1 MIPPFTLVQ
10 LCTIPQ
16 ERWRGLPVFHPM
28 EQRGGKNGNT
38 LVEWLSDDP
47 GDHGEPAY
55 DVGVV
60 LDWEPDDLWPEI
72 IRVRF
77 LMSMGAI
84 LRYGSYNLWVPK
96 ELA

>member
-10 LCTIPQ
+10 LSTIPQ

-28 EQRGGKNGNT
+28 EQSARG
-38 LVEWLSDDP
+38 VEWLSDDLQDR
-47 GDHGEPAY
+47 GAPAY

-60 LDWEPDDLWPEI
+60 LDWEPDEHWPEI

-77 LMSMGAI
+77 LMSMGGI

-96 ELA
+96 EVH